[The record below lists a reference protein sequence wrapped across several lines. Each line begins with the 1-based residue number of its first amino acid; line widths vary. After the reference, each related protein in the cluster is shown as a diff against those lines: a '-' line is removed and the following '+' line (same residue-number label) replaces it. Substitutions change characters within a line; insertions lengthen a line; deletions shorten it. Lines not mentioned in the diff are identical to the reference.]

1 METYGETPEY
11 WLDVSS
17 WASVMYLLDARSRRM
32 EKQKEQEESN
42 GEQGDMLNQIG
53 DHQWGLGV

>member
-1 METYGETPEY
+1 
-11 WLDVSS
+11 
-17 WASVMYLLDARSRRM
+17 MYLLDARSRRM